1 MINNVNL
8 RRNVGHTHQIPDLS
22 KPLEKRISYLLF
34 IEPAKIKYVINTIS
48 FSLVKSYMVLR
59 YALDI
64 IFANLI
70 GSGIEP

>member
-1 MINNVNL
+1 MLYCRSITDKQNIIIN
-8 RRNVGHTHQIPDLS
+8 
-22 KPLEKRISYLLF
+22 ISYRLL
-34 IEPAKIKYVINTIS
+34 IEPAKINYVINTIS

-59 YALDI
+59 YALDM